1 MTPDY
6 ILDEIAHWVAIDKQK
21 QIFDALK
28 VQFDEVTGTSSI
40 QQVKEKKNLTQ
51 TDADH
56 IQTLHAM
63 IGQGHPFVRCLIHS
77 SSKSLCTISY
87 SDDQL

>member
-6 ILDEIAHWVAIDKQK
+6 ILDEIAHWVAIDKPK

-40 QQVKEKKNLTQ
+40 QQVKEKKNFD
-51 TDADH
+51 TD
-56 IQTLHAM
+56 
-63 IGQGHPFVRCLIHS
+63 
-77 SSKSLCTISY
+77 
-87 SDDQL
+87 